1 MNTTTIITE
10 LDRLA
15 DSFVAQD
22 RISVIADA
30 EQNGVQDAAQSL
42 RSIAGEQGGHWEPL
56 DSDDGEKA
64 LADAI
69 RDLR

>member
-1 MNTTTIITE
+1 MNSAIITE

-22 RISVIADA
+22 RITVIADA
-30 EQNGVQDAAQSL
+30 KQYGVMDAAQAL
-42 RSIAGEQGGHWEPL
+42 RSIAGEQGGHWAPL
-56 DSDDGEKA
+56 DSDEGETA

-69 RDLR
+69 SALR